1 MIASVLLRVFV
12 VLLLVAVNAF
22 FAAAEFALVSVR
34 ETRIQ
39 QLIEAHRVGAR
50 TVLKLHQQL
59 SRVVNG
65 VQLGITITSLTLG
78 WLGEP
83 VLARL
88 FEGWIG
94 NVPHAAIY
102 AHTVAVAL
110 AFVMITSLHVILGE
124 LVPKSLALQRAERV
138 ALAVA
143 APMDVFLTLTGPLTI
158 GMSSVAGFVLRAFG
172 TRDIR
177 HGSVHSPDELKLI
190 IAAARTSG
198 QLSSAQEEMLLNAL
212 ELDSIIARQVMV
224 PRTKIFSL
232 PSDLS
237 LDEALSRVVD
247 EQHSRVPVY
256 DPQRGPEHIVG
267 VLYAKDLMR
276 WTRLR
281 LLNAA
286 PSAAQRISQVK
297 IGQVMHDVLV
307 VPETKT
313 LLDLLGEFQQ
323 RKRHLAVVVDEFGST
338 AGVISVEDVLEQLVG
353 ELEDEFD
360 AASAQPA
367 VTDANAPLVLDGA
380 INIRDLET
388 QYEVKL
394 PQDEGFET
402 LAGFILSR
410 LQKMPEGGEALDY
423 EGRRFVVEKM
433 DGHRIATVRIEP
445 VPEPPAAA
453 EPAAPESPASVQR
466 AGD

>member
-1 MIASVLLRVFV
+1 MIAYVLLRVFV
-12 VLLLVAVNAF
+12 ILLLVAANAF

-39 QLIEAHRVGAR
+39 QLIAAHRVGAR

-59 SRVVNG
+59 GRVVNG
-65 VQLGITITSLTLG
+65 VQLGITVTSLTLG

-94 NVPHAAIY
+94 SVPYALIY
-102 AHTVAVAL
+102 AHAIAVPVAFA
-110 AFVMITSLHVILGE
+110 MITCLHVILGE

-143 APMDVFLTLTGPLTI
+143 APMDVFLTITAPLTI
-158 GMSSVAGFVLRAFG
+158 GMSRAAGFVLRAFG
-172 TRDIR
+172 TREIR

-190 IAAARTSG
+190 VTAAHHSG
-198 QLSSAQEEMLLNAL
+198 QLSPAQEEMLLNAL
-212 ELDSIIARQVMV
+212 ELDNIAARQVMV
-224 PRTKIFSL
+224 PRTRIFSL
-232 PSDLS
+232 PSDLN

-247 EQHSRVPVY
+247 EQHSRIPVY

-281 LLNAA
+281 LGLIVAPA
-286 PSAAQRISQVK
+286 PSAVPAAALRVSQMK
-297 IGQVMHDVLV
+297 IGQIMHDVLV
-307 VPETKT
+307 VPETKS

-323 RKRHLAVVVDEFGST
+323 HKRHLAVVVDEFGST

-360 AASAQPA
+360 VASTPPA
-367 VTDANAPLVLDGA
+367 VADANAPLVLDGT
-380 INIRDLET
+380 INIRDLEA
-388 QYEVKL
+388 QYELKL
-394 PQDEGFET
+394 PQDEGYET
-402 LAGFILSR
+402 LAGFLLSR
-410 LQKMPEGGEALDY
+410 LQKMPAGGEVFDY

-445 VPEPPAAA
+445 VP
-453 EPAAPESPASVQR
+453 AAPVSAASVQR
-466 AGD
+466 VGD